1 MGLLDLLISWIKEE
15 YSNSETS
22 FMLAPP
28 TDYCRQYKLDQPL
41 RTLPLLFFT
50 FPIVATTVLLLLLK
64 NEEGTRNFSLASF
77 YFQPL
82 KNCVAKWHSKRKS
95 IQAKN
100 KHNNR
105 GKTPWLCYLFHFSV
119 PRALG
124 AVLGENT
131 LGENVLIGN

>member
-50 FPIVATTVLLLLLK
+50 FPIVATTASIAS
-64 NEEGTRNFSLASF
+64 EE
-77 YFQPL
+77 
-82 KNCVAKWHSKRKS
+82 
-95 IQAKN
+95 
-100 KHNNR
+100 
-105 GKTPWLCYLFHFSV
+105 
-119 PRALG
+119 
-124 AVLGENT
+124 
-131 LGENVLIGN
+131 